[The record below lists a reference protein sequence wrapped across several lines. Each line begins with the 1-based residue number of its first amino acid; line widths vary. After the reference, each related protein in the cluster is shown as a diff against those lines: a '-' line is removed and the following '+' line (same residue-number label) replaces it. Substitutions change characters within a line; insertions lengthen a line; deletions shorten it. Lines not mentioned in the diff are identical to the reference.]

1 MDQVTLTHIE
11 HQIAELQRQAEALR
25 TTTDDPQLPAAW
37 RKLVKG
43 QGWYRYLQLPPAQH
57 ELALIDGW
65 EPLHLRQQR
74 MPDHQARA
82 LARAHSG
89 VALVRATEQ
98 RHGIH

>member
-1 MDQVTLTHIE
+1 MDQVTLAHIE

-43 QGWYRYLQLPPAQH
+43 QGWYRYLELKPAQH
-57 ELALIDGW
+57 ELFQRDGW

-74 MPDHQARA
+74 MADVKARA

-89 VALVRATEQ
+89 LALVRATEQ
-98 RHGIH
+98 HHGIH